1 MKQKFGFTLGADWLL
16 SLFLVSMLISPPL
29 GRSAPRLQQEK
40 TPESELIIGR
50 SAPFSGLSAQTAKDY
65 QDGILAWFSEVNR
78 NGGIHKRKLRL
89 VSIDDNYKPARTLAN
104 THKLIHQEKAIALI
118 GFFGT
123 PNSKLVIPLIEK
135 VGIPFVAPVTG
146 ARDILNPYRPMVFNL
161 RASYQAEIDKIINH
175 LVRDARHRIAIFH
188 VTDAYGIDGLRSAK
202 IALARHNLK
211 PVVVSSLPRNSI
223 DTYQVAQKIVNTKA
237 NAVLSINTFAT
248 SASLS
253 RNLSSMGSKAQLMN
267 LSPVGIEGLQ
277 DALPGGRADGIGISQ
292 VFPFPWN
299 RRVPVIAQYQEMMQR
314 QKVNAHYG
322 YTSLEGFL
330 AARWLTAALEKAG
343 PNPSREKL
351 AEAFRKLGN
360 IDLGGFKLHL
370 KPGSNQASQL
380 VELTFLK
387 SQRWG
392 P

>member
-1 MKQKFGFTLGADWLL
+1 
-16 SLFLVSMLISPPL
+16 
-29 GRSAPRLQQEK
+29 
-40 TPESELIIGR
+40 
-50 SAPFSGLSAQTAKDY
+50 
-65 QDGILAWFSEVNR
+65 
-78 NGGIHKRKLRL
+78 
-89 VSIDDNYKPARTLAN
+89 
-104 THKLIHQEKAIALI
+104 
-118 GFFGT
+118 
-123 PNSKLVIPLIEK
+123 
-135 VGIPFVAPVTG
+135 
-146 ARDILNPYRPMVFNL
+146 MVFNL
-161 RASYQAEIDKIINH
+161 RASYQSEIDKIINH

-202 IALARHNLK
+202 ITLARHNLK
-211 PVVVSSLPRNSI
+211 PVLVSSLPRNSI
-223 DTYQVAQKIVNTKA
+223 DTYQVAQKIVKAKA

-253 RNLSSMGSKAQLMN
+253 RNLTSMGSRAQLMN

-314 QKVNAHYG
+314 QKDNAHYG

-330 AARWLTAALEKAG
+330 AARWLTAALDKAG

-360 IDLGGFKLHL
+360 LDLGGFKLHL